1 MATYT
6 LTINIEAALTAHIGD
21 SGNTSISPAGHMWY
35 SVQKDNEKP
44 KEFGFAS
51 VSGKPFD
58 SGRIATNDGQA
69 YVGNPAYSR
78 TIEISEEQYNKLLN
92 PPSGFNTDKYDVVAN
107 NCISF
112 TWEAL
117 KNVGFET
124 SDFKGAFY
132 PEQNSKYIDELFDNP
147 SKFKDNAENQ
157 YNKYPTSIN
166 ELGKTPPNNYPAQ
179 ILDSIKVAII
189 AEVGLGIYG
198 WEKMFDFLGNELNNF
213 LDKITPQWIKD
224 IIAQLYDPIALD
236 LDGDGKISI
245 ISAND
250 GSVYF
255 DHDCDGVAFRSSW
268 VSSNDGVL
276 VFDRNL
282 NGKIDNGSELFGN
295 FTPKNNGEF
304 ATDGFNALSDFD
316 TNSDGIISNLDDKF
330 KDLRIWQDLNSDGIS
345 QENELKSLSELE
357 IESINLNNFTNLN
370 LFVA

>member
-92 PPSGFNTDKYDVVAN
+92 SPSGFNTDKYDVVAN

-112 TWEAL
+112 TWESL
-117 KNVGFET
+117 KNAGFET

-213 LDKITPQWIKD
+213 LDFIAPQWIKD
-224 IIAQLYDPIALD
+224 IIAQLYDPLALD
-236 LDGDGKISI
+236 LDGDGAISLI
-245 ISAND
+245 AD
-250 GSVYF
+250 KTGSVYF
-255 DHDCDGVAFRSSW
+255 DHYCDGVAFRSSW
-268 VSSNDGVL
+268 VSPNDGIL
-276 VFDRNL
+276 VFDRNN
-282 NGKIDNGSELFGN
+282 NGLIDNGSELFGN
-295 FTPKNNGEF
+295 FTP
-304 ATDGFNALSDFD
+304 LS
-316 TNSDGIISNLDDKF
+316 NSTANSNL
-330 KDLRIWQDLNSDGIS
+330 
-345 QENELKSLSELE
+345 
-357 IESINLNNFTNLN
+357 
-370 LFVA
+370 